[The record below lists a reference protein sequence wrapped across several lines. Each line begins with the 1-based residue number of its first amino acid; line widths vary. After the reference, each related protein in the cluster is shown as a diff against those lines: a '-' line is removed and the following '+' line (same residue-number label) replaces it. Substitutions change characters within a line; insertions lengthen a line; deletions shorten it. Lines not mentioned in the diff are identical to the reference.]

1 MKYIDCKLAEKEG
14 ETANQQELNKSEL
27 LSRLRFLEANV
38 DFICLHSQNEMTN
51 KKNNK
56 KKCSK
61 FVQAI

>member
-38 DFICLHSQNEMTN
+38 DFI
-51 KKNNK
+51 
-56 KKCSK
+56 
-61 FVQAI
+61 